1 MREFN
6 ETKEYYVTM
15 CYALKTYDRQS
26 YKEQLDK
33 IYNNIIDLKKKCEPR
48 KKFKFS
54 RRAEDFGVK
63 ADIIDEEHI
72 VKEPQYTNIPGV

>member
-1 MREFN
+1 
-6 ETKEYYVTM
+6 M

-33 IYNNIIDLKKKCEPR
+33 MYNNIIDLKKKSEPR

-63 ADIIDEEHI
+63 AEVMNE
-72 VKEPQYTNIPGV
+72 